1 MGKLE
6 KKFAKKRKR
15 TDLRRVVLA
24 TIGAA
29 GIIGVGLLAPNVI
42 GTMGKLGM
50 IPSKRQKDSI
60 RDTRDRLLRL
70 GLLSYVDGKLRLT
83 DAGKRKLNFLTAQQ
97 NQGNREKRKWDGR
110 WRVLIFDIPERRR
123 QTRDMLRRSLSSVG
137 FIRLQHSVW
146 VFPYDCEDFAT
157 LLKADFKIGKDML
170 YMIVDMLENDIPI
183 RKHFA
188 LPRA

>member
-1 MGKLE
+1 M
-6 KKFAKKRKR
+6 
-15 TDLRRVVLA
+15 LA

-97 NQGNREKRKWDGR
+97 NQGNREKENGTAGG
-110 WRVLIFDIPERRR
+110 VCLFLIF
-123 QTRDMLRRSLSSVG
+123 RSGEGRLAICYAGAFLLSVLSAYNTAFGCFHMTVK
-137 FIRLQHSVW
+137 ISRL
-146 VFPYDCEDFAT
+146 F
-157 LLKADFKIGKDML
+157 
-170 YMIVDMLENDIPI
+170 
-183 RKHFA
+183 
-188 LPRA
+188 